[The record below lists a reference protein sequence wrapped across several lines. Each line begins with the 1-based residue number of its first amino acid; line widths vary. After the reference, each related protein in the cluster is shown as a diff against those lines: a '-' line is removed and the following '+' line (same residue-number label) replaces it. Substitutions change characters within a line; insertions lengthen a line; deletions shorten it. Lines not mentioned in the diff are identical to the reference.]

1 MVDSLNYSFDYRELS
16 DAQKEAISTLIEKK
30 G

>member
-1 MVDSLNYSFDYRELS
+1 MVDSLNYSFDYGELS
-16 DAQKEAISTLIEKK
+16 NAQKEAVSSLIEKK